1 MLNDSII
8 NFYKIRGYQIEFQGT
23 TNNTGSIKFNAFIK
37 SFNDEYSSDWNTENT
52 FGFWDPV
59 HIFKQ
64 TKRKINFG
72 IDIPSVDEDEAKT
85 NFENV
90 RLLGRCMYPSYKYV
104 SSYNIIDKSPLMKIR
119 FSNLITTEQN
129 GGGHLFGK
137 IDSIS
142 ISPDFEAGFFDV
154 GAGILYPKLLQ
165 LDITFDVIHTED
177 PLYLSESTLTNGD
190 ITGFDRLSETNFS
203 TGEAQIPFPQ
213 IPGPNALKK
222 QPEFKS
228 QKTGETNVPEELQ
241 TYVRKVSEETALR
254 SRQQARM
261 EQNLKTYKTYYED
274 QINDQ
279 ERAEELLEE
288 IGGTLNGQ
296 EVPSQILRR

>member
-1 MLNDSII
+1 MLDNSII
-8 NFYKIRGYQIEFQGT
+8 NVYKIRGYEIEFQGT
-23 TNNTGSIKFNAFIK
+23 TNSKVPIKFNAFIK

-72 IDIPSVDEDEAKT
+72 IDIPSVDEDEAKM

-90 RLLGRCMYPSYKYV
+90 RLLGKMMYPSYKSV
-104 SSYNIIDKSPLMKIR
+104 SGYNIIDKSPLMKVR

-165 LDITFDVIHTED
+165 LDITFDVMHTED

-190 ITGFDRLSETNFS
+190 ITGFDRLLETNFS
-203 TGEAQIPFPQ
+203 TGEEQVPLPQ
-213 IPGPNALKK
+213 ILGPNAPKK

-228 QKTGETNVPEELQ
+228 QKTGKTNVPEELQ

-254 SRQQARM
+254 ATMQAKMDQTLRVYGGKDAANDLLKEIDDVLENE
-261 EQNLKTYKTYYED
+261 EQ
-274 QINDQ
+274 
-279 ERAEELLEE
+279 
-288 IGGTLNGQ
+288 
-296 EVPSQILRR
+296 VPSRILRR